1 MRLSNKIE
9 IEFET
14 ADDRDT
20 QRLFRAI
27 DRGEDV
33 RLAKTANRTF
43 LLALATLVNQSP
55 DATEIRILLGAWT
68 PEEDAQDEEDLDGW
82 DDDLDDLDDL
92 DENED
97 QDDDEGPC
105 LALLGL
111 RDPGRVAHQI
121 AEQLKAARRSGTAT
135 IRTHLGIETAGGEL
149 VDLVELEA
157 FLD

>member
-1 MRLSNKIE
+1 MRPNTKIE
-9 IEFET
+9 IDFET

-20 QRLFRAI
+20 QRLFKAI
-27 DRGEDV
+27 EKGEDV

-43 LLALATLVNQSP
+43 LVALATLVNHAA
-55 DATEIRILLGAWT
+55 DATEIRILVGAWT
-68 PEEDAQDEEDLDGW
+68 EEEDAENEENVDGW
-82 DDDLDDLDDL
+82 DDDPDDLDDL
-92 DENED
+92 DEDED
-97 QDDDEGPC
+97 QDDDDELC

-149 VDLVELEA
+149 VDLVEVEA
-157 FLD
+157 YLD